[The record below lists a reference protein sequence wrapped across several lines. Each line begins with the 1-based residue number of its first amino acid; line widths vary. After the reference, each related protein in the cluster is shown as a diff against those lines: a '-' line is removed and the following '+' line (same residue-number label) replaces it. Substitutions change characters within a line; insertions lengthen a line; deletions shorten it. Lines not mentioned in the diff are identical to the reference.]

1 MTMEATLQPSE
12 PSTAAPLD
20 LLHLITFTRFIPMRY
35 STVPAIDADALIA
48 RNRDIIAN
56 AVTIPAGGPRYR
68 VWSDGQWI
76 VNPEIQPLKL
86 R

>member
-1 MTMEATLQPSE
+1 
-12 PSTAAPLD
+12 
-20 LLHLITFTRFIPMRY
+20 MRY